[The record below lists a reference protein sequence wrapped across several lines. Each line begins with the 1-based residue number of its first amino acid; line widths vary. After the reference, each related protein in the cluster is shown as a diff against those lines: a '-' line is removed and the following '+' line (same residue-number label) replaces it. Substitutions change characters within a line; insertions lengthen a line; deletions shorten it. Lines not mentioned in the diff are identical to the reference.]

1 MKEVLFS
8 VCVTAVITAVYKIIA
23 PTDKF
28 SSQIKL
34 LISCFFVLSVIN
46 AVKGTGLTGDI
57 FRVPEPDT
65 LYNDYTV
72 QIKRMTAE
80 ETAKN
85 IRRAI
90 SDKLSAENIF
100 PAKIYVDINISSGN
114 SISISEI
121 KLVFDRES
129 YELYSERAVKLTRQ
143 CTGTAVKVTA
153 EISSAAIPVPEGTGS
168 Q

>member
-57 FRVPEPDT
+57 FRNSAWT
-65 LYNDYTV
+65 NQKY
-72 QIKRMTAE
+72 R
-80 ETAKN
+80 
-85 IRRAI
+85 
-90 SDKLSAENIF
+90 LSCPTE
-100 PAKIYVDINISSGN
+100 
-114 SISISEI
+114 
-121 KLVFDRES
+121 
-129 YELYSERAVKLTRQ
+129 
-143 CTGTAVKVTA
+143 
-153 EISSAAIPVPEGTGS
+153 
-168 Q
+168 